1 MFDTPVCTLVL
12 FPHVL
17 AVTRVAFLGPAGPS
31 HVHASRLPMRRH
43 SVQRLHAVAV
53 REAQAPGQQL
63 PKFDQASWENNASS
77 GKAMGALTAESYSG
91 LCQPS
96 L

>member
-1 MFDTPVCTLVL
+1 ML

-17 AVTRVAFLGPAGPS
+17 AVTRVACLGPAGPS
-31 HVHASRLPMRRH
+31 HVHVPRLPMRRY

-53 REAQAPGQQL
+53 REAQAPEQQL
-63 PKFDQASWENNASS
+63 PNFDQASWENNASN
-77 GKAMGALTAESYSG
+77 GKEMVVLTLESYSG
-91 LCQPS
+91 LCLAS